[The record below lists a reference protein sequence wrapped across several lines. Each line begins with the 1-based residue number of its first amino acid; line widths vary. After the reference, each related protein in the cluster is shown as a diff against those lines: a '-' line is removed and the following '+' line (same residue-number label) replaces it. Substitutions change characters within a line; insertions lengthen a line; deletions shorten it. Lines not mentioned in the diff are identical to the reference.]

1 MNVNAITSAASPIL
15 APRGVGGIEN
25 APAGAGG
32 FGTAMTDALNG
43 VEAMQSAA
51 HASAESFMSGATG
64 EIHKVALDQQRAAIA
79 FDLFLQIRN
88 KVVSAYQEIM
98 KMQV

>member
-1 MNVNAITSAASPIL
+1 MSVNAITSAAAPIVV
-15 APRGVGGIEN
+15 PQGIRGIEN
-25 APAGAGG
+25 TPAGGG
-32 FGTAMTDALNG
+32 FGTAMADALNG
-43 VEAMQSAA
+43 VDAMQSAA

>member
-1 MNVNAITSAASPIL
+1 MNVNAITSAVSPIV
-15 APRGVGGIEN
+15 APQAIGGIEKT
-25 APAGAGG
+25 AAGAGG

-43 VEAMQSAA
+43 VEAAQSAA
-51 HASAESFMSGATG
+51 HASAESFMRGETG
-64 EIHKVALDQQRAAIA
+64 EIHKVALEQQRAAIA

>member
-1 MNVNAITSAASPIL
+1 MSLNAITSAAAPIL
-15 APRGVGGIEN
+15 VPQGIRGIEN
-25 APAGAGG
+25 TPAGGGG
-32 FGTAMTDALNG
+32 FGTAMADALNG
-43 VEAMQSAA
+43 VDAMQSAA

-98 KMQV
+98 K